1 MARRH
6 SSRRSATRCGL
17 LASALVLAMAAQAQA
32 APADFGG
39 SFANTGRSILIQPGG
54 KVLVVGRS
62 GNDFG
67 LARYT
72 ADGAL
77 DKTFSGDGKLHTD
90 FSKRADVARAVVV
103 QTDGKILVAGNSGK
117 DFALARYTAD
127 GTLDQ
132 SFSSDGKLTTDFAG
146 GSDDG
151 RSMVVQTDGKIVV
164 VGRSRKNFALARYN
178 TDGTLDHSFSG
189 DGKQTTDFAHRAD
202 SARAVSVRTDGRI
215 LVAGRSGKALAL
227 ARYTAGGKL
236 DLSFSHD
243 GKLTSFI
250 GGSDDGQSI

>member
-6 SSRRSATRCGL
+6 SSRRSATWCGL
-17 LASALVLAMAAQAQA
+17 LACALVLAMAAQAQA

-39 SFANTGRSILIQPGG
+39 SFANTGRSTLIQPGG

-103 QTDGKILVAGNSGK
+103 QTDGKILVAGNAGK

-132 SFSSDGKLTTDFAG
+132 SFSGDGKL
-146 GSDDG
+146 
-151 RSMVVQTDGKIVV
+151 
-164 VGRSRKNFALARYN
+164 
-178 TDGTLDHSFSG
+178 
-189 DGKQTTDFAHRAD
+189 TTDFAHRAD

>member
-1 MARRH
+1 MARSH
-6 SSRRSATRCGL
+6 SSRPSATRYGL
-17 LASALVLAMAAQAQA
+17 LACALALALTGQAQA
-32 APADFGG
+32 ASTDLGG
-39 SFANTGRSILIQPGG
+39 SFASSGRSTLIEPDG
-54 KVLVVGRS
+54 KLLVVGRS

-77 DKTFSGDGKLHTD
+77 DKSFSGDGKLATD

-103 QTDGKILVAGNSGK
+103 QADGKILVTGHSGNA
-117 DFALARYTAD
+117 FALARYNTD

-132 SFSSDGKLTTDFAG
+132 SFSGDGKVTTDFI
-146 GSDDG
+146 GSGQDG
-151 RSMVVQTDGKIVV
+151 QSMVVQTDGKIIV
-164 VGRSRKNFALARYN
+164 VGRSSKNFALARYN

-189 DGKQTTDFAHRAD
+189 DGKQTTDFAHGAD
-202 SARAVSVRTDGRI
+202 SARAAAVRPDGKI

-227 ARYTAGGKL
+227 ARYTSAGKL

-243 GKLTSFI
+243 GKQTSFA
-250 GGSDDGQSI
+250 GGSDDGSSI